1 MSKPKGRSQR
11 AIENLAAALQECLD
25 VASENAAE
33 RAAER
38 AAEHAAE
45 HAAERAAERAA
56 TRVKAELEPRLD
68 RQDETLR
75 MIWMQCGGKEG
86 QRLPIDG

>member
-1 MSKPKGRSQR
+1 MSKSNGRSKR
-11 AIENLAAALQECLD
+11 ALENLAAALQECLD

-38 AAEHAAE
+38 AA
-45 HAAERAAERAA
+45 
-56 TRVKAELEPRLD
+56 TRVKADLEPRLD

-75 MIWMQCGGKEG
+75 MIWTQCGGKEG